1 MLTKKISHNLEKKI
15 IKISQTRGYIYKN
28 VNNSFFIAMVSC
40 SRFVWITNSK
50 WPHDLVGY
58 VTALC
63 TRDF

>member
-1 MLTKKISHNLEKKI
+1 MLTKKISNNLEKKI

-50 WPHDLVGY
+50 WPHDLVG
-58 VTALC
+58 
-63 TRDF
+63 